1 MNQMNSIVME
11 YKCLLDYGSKL
22 NESLHTIN
30 ESKVNELKNE
40 ISKRMNGMSEIFLL
54 GNGGSAA
61 NAHHIS
67 GDYLKT
73 FSMIGKCL
81 KISCLSDNGCF
92 ITAAAN
98 DLDYSE
104 IYEILI
110 NSRVQ
115 KNDLL
120 IFLSGSGNSMN
131 LVKSVRAA
139 KVLGIKTA
147 AIIGYKGGA
156 LLELVDIPIHVA
168 VNDMEIAEDC
178 QMIIFHY
185 LKQCL
190 YHEEENETKEIMPKY
205 KKRTSE
211 GLIA

>member
-1 MNQMNSIVME
+1 MNK
-11 YKCLLDYGSKL
+11 KCLLDYGNKL
-22 NESLHTIN
+22 NDSLKTIDESLVH
-30 ESKVNELKNE
+30 ELKDE
-40 ISKRMNGMSEIFLL
+40 ISKRMNGESEIFLL

-73 FSMIGKCL
+73 FTMIGKCL
-81 KISCLSDNGCF
+81 KITCLSDNGCF

-104 IYEILI
+104 VYEVLI
-110 NSRVQ
+110 NSRVK
-115 KNDLL
+115 KNDLV

-131 LVKSVRAA
+131 LVKSARAA
-139 KVLGIKTA
+139 KNTGMKTA
-147 AIIGYKGGA
+147 AIVGYSGGA
-156 LLELVDIPIHVA
+156 LSELVDIPIHVS
-168 VNDMEIAEDC
+168 VKDMEIAEDC
-178 QMIIFHY
+178 QMIIFHF

-190 YHEEENETKEIMPKY
+190 FDEVSIGDKEIMPKY
-205 KKRTSE
+205 TKRTSE